1 MRIGQGYDVH
11 KFTDGDFVMLGGVKI
26 PFTKG
31 FIAHSDGDVLLHAI
45 CDALLGAA
53 ALGDI
58 GKHFP
63 DTDPN
68 LKGVDSRIL
77 LRRVADLLAENSY
90 KIVNIDATVVA
101 QKPKIL
107 PHISE
112 MRNILAED
120 LNMVVDDI
128 NIKGTTTEGLGFEG
142 REEGIASHAVCLI
155 DKV

>member
-26 PFTKG
+26 PFNKG

-45 CDALLGAA
+45 SDALLGAA

-63 DTDPN
+63 DTDPS

-77 LRRVADLLAENSY
+77 LRRVAELLAENNY

-107 PHISE
+107 PHIPG

-155 DKV
+155 DKI